1 MEQTTA
7 PRSTHSPTKRQV
19 TQSHSI
25 VDLAKITQRN
35 EVRMREMVREA
46 KENERSGKTTQKDFE
61 NHRQCRFC
69 YEEQYLNRIESSK
82 QAPNNKHENNI
93 QQPGTSTAE
102 NSSNKLK
109 YLGELIAPCLCRGT
123 LKYIHAGCL
132 KKWITYSR
140 NMPLKCQL
148 CQSSY
153 TISL

>member
-1 MEQTTA
+1 MEQRTA
-7 PRSTHSPTKRQV
+7 PRSTNSPTKRPF

-25 VDLAKITQRN
+25 VDLAKITQKN
-35 EVRMREMVREA
+35 EVKMREMIREA
-46 KENERSGKTTQKDFE
+46 RENEKSGKTQKDHE

-69 YEEQYLNRIESSK
+69 YEEQYLNQIESSK
-82 QAPNNKHENNI
+82 KASNNNTNSNI
-93 QQPGTSTAE
+93 QQPVSSE
-102 NSSNKLK
+102 NSQNKLIQ
-109 YLGELIAPCLCRGT
+109 LGELIAPCLCRGT